1 MSNLRGHQRGVR
13 VVRVRPQDAASG
25 QVRDDQSGVDQV
37 APGRRRTGVLRG
49 RSVPEVLVESSGSYL
64 RGATHSLASY
74 ALGPFRLTAAAGAIV
89 LAVSSRGDIAILVAL
104 LAIVANNRQVTLGLI
119 TLGAGVIVN
128 YGTGSLSALAG
139 SQSVLGP
146 AGLVGPVL
154 QVVGVWTT
162 AFALVISG
170 IATLGD
176 ELFERKREKQA
187 GGSNEQNTMN
197 APWLVA
203 LAFGASTAGLVM
215 GPSAARGFFLRVGA
229 TILATLSIRYGT
241 RLVRLEKM
249 MEWTPWAVY
258 ILGSLSLV
266 FVVMS
271 RATR

>member
-49 RSVPEVLVESSGSYL
+49 RSVPEVLVESSGSYV
-64 RGATHSLASY
+64 RGATHSLASH

-89 LAVSSRGDIAILVAL
+89 LAVSSRGDIAILIAL

-119 TLGAGVIVN
+119 ALGAGVIVK

-146 AGLVGPVL
+146 AGLYGPFL
-154 QVVGVWTT
+154 QVAGVWTA
-162 AFALVISG
+162 AFALVLSG
-170 IATLGD
+170 IATLRD
-176 ELFERKREKQA
+176 ESFVRKRKKQA
-187 GGSNEQNTMN
+187 GGSNEQNTIN

-203 LAFGASTAGLVM
+203 LAFGASATGLVM
-215 GPSAARGFFLRVGA
+215 GPSAARGLLLRVGA

-249 MEWTPWAVY
+249 MESMPWAVCV
-258 ILGSLSLV
+258 LGSFSLV
-266 FVVMS
+266 LVVIS
-271 RATR
+271 RTTR